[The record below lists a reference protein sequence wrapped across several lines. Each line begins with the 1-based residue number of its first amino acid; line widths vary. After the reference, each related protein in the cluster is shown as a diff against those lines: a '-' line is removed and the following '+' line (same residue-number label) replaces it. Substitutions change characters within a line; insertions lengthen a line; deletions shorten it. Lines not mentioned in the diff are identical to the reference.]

1 MSDERKPDLDWLYRR
16 DQQPE
21 PEATQVLPP
30 VADQQWANSSVPP
43 RQQAYGHR
51 PLTPTAPPHV
61 PDSGAH
67 PAAGRT
73 AGRGA
78 PPPPPPPSAPP
89 TRHRRRRRGFP
100 VGRLLLVLVLAY
112 LVFMV
117 GTPFWH
123 LTQGNTVQAM
133 PAGERPADQP
143 GKVFLLVG
151 SDQRENLTEEQQR
164 KYGTGTAEG
173 ARTDTILMLVIP
185 ETGDPALI
193 SLPRDSYVPI
203 PGHGRSKLNAAFAWG
218 GPQLLVQTLEQTTGV
233 RIDGYLQIGMVG
245 FAELVD
251 AVGGIQMCLDK
262 PMKDKDSHAD
272 FPAGC
277 QQFDGIDAL
286 AYVRMR
292 KADPTGDL
300 GRMGRQ
306 REVIGKVTDKAISP
320 QTLWPPRWWSMNK
333 VAGQLLVRDEQTST
347 PDLARAAK
355 AFLAI
360 AGGNGYQLVVP
371 IADANATTN
380 AGSSMLWD
388 TERALELFALVK
400 AGNTNGMEKFV
411 P

>member
-1 MSDERKPDLDWLYRR
+1 M
-16 DQQPE
+16 
-21 PEATQVLPP
+21 
-30 VADQQWANSSVPP
+30 
-43 RQQAYGHR
+43 
-51 PLTPTAPPHV
+51 
-61 PDSGAH
+61 
-67 PAAGRT
+67 
-73 AGRGA
+73 
-78 PPPPPPPSAPP
+78 
-89 TRHRRRRRGFP
+89 
-100 VGRLLLVLVLAY
+100 LAY

-203 PGHGRSKLNAAFAWG
+203 PGQGRSKLNAAFAWG
-218 GPQLLVQTLEQTTGV
+218 GPQLLVQTVEQTTGV

-355 AFLAI
+355 AFLDI